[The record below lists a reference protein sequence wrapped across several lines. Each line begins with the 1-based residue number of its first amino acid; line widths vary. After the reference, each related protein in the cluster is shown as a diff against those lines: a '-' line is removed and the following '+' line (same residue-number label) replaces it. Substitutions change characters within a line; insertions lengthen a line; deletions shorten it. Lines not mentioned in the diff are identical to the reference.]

1 MRYAVTYSPYREWD
15 DVDTL
20 IVETDTSP
28 LDMAREQLMKMFET
42 YIGDTDIARF
52 VVQGDNGWFCR
63 NLEDTDINMVGQ

>member
-20 IVETDTSP
+20 IVETDTMP
-28 LDMAREQLMKMFET
+28 LDMTREQLMKMFET

-52 VVQGDNGWFCR
+52 VVDGKDSWFCR
-63 NLEDTDINMVGQ
+63 NLEDTDVNMVGQ